1 MLHSELRDRLA
12 RQTLLGGSVASFF
25 CTARA
30 VARTDAR
37 PAPGVTP
44 SRNRTA
50 DVVDAIAIATAV
62 QHQAPVATSDPG
74 DLAHIA
80 GSTGVKMRLLGT

>member
-1 MLHSELRDRLA
+1 MLHSEQRDRLA

>member
-1 MLHSELRDRLA
+1 
-12 RQTLLGGSVASFF
+12 
-25 CTARA
+25 
-30 VARTDAR
+30 
-37 PAPGVTP
+37 
-44 SRNRTA
+44 
-50 DVVDAIAIATAV
+50 VDAIAVATAV